1 MPKLSNML
9 VVLPYNP
16 NWKTEFERIRDYLVE
31 QIGDL
36 VLEIKHVGS
45 TSIPGLFAK
54 PIIDIEAVM
63 DSYDVFPAIVA
74 RLEKVGFKHN
84 GDQGIK
90 EREVFKRL
98 IPDDFMD
105 YHFYVCPKDSEESRR
120 QDIFRNALLNNKDIA
135 DEYGKLKMQLIE
147 EVNGDRVLYT
157 DSKTDFILGV
167 IDNAIKEGAG

>member
-1 MPKLSNML
+1 MPKVPNTL
-9 VVLPYNP
+9 VVVPYDS
-16 NWKTEFERIRDYLVE
+16 NWKAEFEYISNYLMK

-45 TSIPGLFAK
+45 TSVPGLYAK
-54 PIIDIEAVM
+54 PIIDIVVLME
-63 DSYDVFPAIVA
+63 SYDVFPAIVD
-74 RLEKVGFKHN
+74 RLEKVGFIHN

-105 YHFYVCPKDSEESRR
+105 YHLYVCPKDSEENRR
-120 QDIFRNALLNNKDIA
+120 QNIFRNVLLHNKDVA
-135 DEYGKLKMQLIE
+135 DEYGKLKMRLVE

-157 DSKTDFILGV
+157 ESKTDFILAV
-167 IDNAIKEGAG
+167 IDKAIREDE